1 MRECRVALW
10 KTVGISGVCEH
21 FTLPSYIQLHVQS
34 VSKTEMLTCSRHKDY
49 LEALPEGKPKGTI
62 VLIHGFPDISL
73 GWRYQIPHFVKLGYR
88 TIALDCMGYG
98 KTVSSTN

>member
-1 MRECRVALW
+1 L
-10 KTVGISGVCEH
+10 ISD
-21 FTLPSYIQLHVQS
+21 PS
-34 VSKTEMLTCSRHKDY
+34 SRHKDY

-73 GWRYQIPHFVKLGYR
+73 GWRYQIPHFVKLGYQ

-98 KTVSSTN
+98 KTVRHPIHTTALPRRQRQRS

>member
-1 MRECRVALW
+1 MNTDTTSHL
-10 KTVGISGVCEH
+10 
-21 FTLPSYIQLHVQS
+21 
-34 VSKTEMLTCSRHKDY
+34 KDY

-98 KTVSSTN
+98 KTVNIRSQQQSLPFIDPF

>member
-1 MRECRVALW
+1 LI
-10 KTVGISGVCEH
+10 TDTS
-21 FTLPSYIQLHVQS
+21 P
-34 VSKTEMLTCSRHKDY
+34 HKDY

-98 KTVSSTN
+98 KTVHIPYRHQSLPFIDPF